1 MIKAFSH
8 IVHCSASLPSLT
20 QRGVFFFFLIN
31 LFFGCAGSLLLPV
44 AFLYC
49 GEWALFLAMVHRL
62 LTAVASCV

>member
-20 QRGVFFFFLIN
+20 QRGVFFFFI
-31 LFFGCAGSLLLPV
+31 LFLFGCAGSLLLPV
-44 AFLYC
+44 AFLHC
-49 GEWALFLAMVHRL
+49 GEWALLLATVHGL